1 MKTNES
7 YFLYLMD
14 LIPKKILINKY
25 ILKVNYEI
33 NNDEIKII
41 YKPLN
46 QNISDFILVSGEI
59 TDYDSTKNLVI
70 EALRTLIDVRAVVI
84 SDDIIEGEIFKG
96 NEGVWDN
103 VEKLSDNR
111 KLLK

>member
-25 ILKVNYEI
+25 ILKVSYEI

-46 QNISDFILVSGEI
+46 QNISDFTLVSGEI

-103 VEKLSDNR
+103 VEKLSNNR